1 MKVGIGVEF
10 ARGGSSP
17 LSFLIRARQVL
28 SLAGVVVACAAVPA
42 TGHGILQGSSPRAN
56 AVLPSSPP
64 EVVLAFNEPI
74 DETFSRVEI
83 LNDDG
88 SIVAGSAQVSAG
100 ERRMRVTLPPLPQGV
115 YTVRWRVLSAVDG
128 HVTSGAFLF
137 AVGVGRQPEGT
148 PRTGERPGPLLVAA
162 RWLTFLAGLL
172 LSGAVAYQAVILD
185 PVLRRLPPE
194 RALLAREALPRLRRV
209 RVAASAVFLVALA
222 WEFIAHAGALLGG
235 GPGAILR
242 RAVLVPL
249 IVETRGGWSLL
260 VRGFMA
266 ALLLIPDTA
275 GWRILRAAGLVW
287 FAIVTTVI
295 IFLGGPA
302 AVQSSHV
309 TVIVLV
315 AAVYGL
321 ASVMAAIIL
330 PGTRDVRIPEW
341 RWVRPAVAG
350 VLLWGFTLGSH
361 AASGGISASIIDW
374 LHLAAAAVWV
384 GGLPALLVTFQGV
397 PDTERIP
404 LARPLV
410 PRVSQAAGVALLI
423 MIVTGTA
430 AAWRN
435 VGALRGLV
443 ESFYGRV
450 LLTKLALVLVIVAL
464 GALNRFVF
472 RPRIA
477 SGQNGRTLTRF
488 RLSVA
493 VEVALAAAILLA
505 AAALTITPPAAVT
518 QPSREAR
525 AVVLG
530 GFADDLRVRLSI
542 SPAAPGWND
551 VEATVTRAQDGRPVT
566 DAAVQVALRAMDHVE
581 DRAFGLAPSAGA
593 YVASGDFLTPG
604 WWEVTVRIQRAERTR
619 ETRFPLIAGQVPRVA
634 HPEARV
640 LLERVRRRMRA
651 YQAWREVEQITD
663 GRGNAVLTR
672 FEGVRPDRLH
682 YRTSGG
688 SEVVIVGAA
697 RYARERGGEWVR
709 DQLPQPLA
717 LEGPMVSYV
726 NGAERIRFGREAIC
740 DAEPC
745 RVVLWD
751 LESARASFAA
761 RVGLRTLRIYTLAMV
776 APDHYMTSQA
786 YDLGARIQ
794 IVPP

>member
-1 MKVGIGVEF
+1 MASNSPEE
-10 ARGGSSP
+10 GSSP
-17 LSFLIRARQVL
+17 LSFLIRARQVTCL
-28 SLAGVVVACAAVPA
+28 AVVVLAGAAAAA

-83 LNDDG
+83 LNHDG
-88 SIVAGSAQVSAG
+88 SIIAGSAQVSAG
-100 ERRMRVTLPPLPQGV
+100 GRRMRVTLSPLLPGV

-137 AVGVGRQPEGT
+137 AVGEGRQIEAT

-162 RWLTFLAGLL
+162 RWLTLLAGLS
-172 LSGAVAYQAVILD
+172 LSGVVAYQATILD
-185 PVLRRLPPE
+185 PVLRRLSPE
-194 RALLAREALPRLRRV
+194 HALVVREALPRLRRL
-209 RVAASAVFLVALA
+209 RVVASAIFLTALA

-235 GPGAILR
+235 DPGTILR

-249 IVETRGGWSLL
+249 IIETRGGWSLL

-266 ALLLIPDTA
+266 ALLLMPDA
-275 GWRILRAAGLVW
+275 AAWRILRAAGLVW
-287 FAIVTTVI
+287 FVVLTAVIV
-295 IFLGGPA
+295 FLGGPA
-302 AVQSSHV
+302 AVQGSHV

-321 ASVMAAIIL
+321 ASVMAAIIM
-330 PGTRDVRIPEW
+330 PGIRDVRIPEG
-341 RWVRPAVAG
+341 RWVRPAAAG

-384 GGLPALLVTFQGV
+384 GGLPALLLTFRSV
-397 PDTERIP
+397 PRNERTL

-410 PRVSQAAGVALLI
+410 PRVSQVAGVALLI

-435 VGALRGLV
+435 VGTLRGLV
-443 ESFYGRV
+443 ESFYGQV
-450 LLTKLALVLVIVAL
+450 LLTKLAFVLLIAAM

-477 SGQNGRTLTRF
+477 SGQNGRALTRF
-488 RLSVA
+488 RLSVG
-493 VEVALAAAILLA
+493 VEVGLAAAILLA
-505 AAALTITPPAAVT
+505 VAVLTITPPAAVT

-530 GFADDLRVRLSI
+530 GIADELRVRLSI

-551 VEATVTRAQDGRPVT
+551 VEATVTRVEDGRPVT
-566 DAAVQVALRAMDHVE
+566 DAAVQVVLRAMDHIE
-581 DRAFGLAPSAGA
+581 NRAFGLAPSAGT
-593 YVASGDFLTPG
+593 YVASGDFLAPG
-604 WWEVTVRIQRAERTR
+604 WWEVTVRIQREGRTR

-634 HPEARV
+634 QPQAEA
-640 LLERVRRRMRA
+640 LLERVRRQMRG
-651 YQAWREVEQITD
+651 YQSWREVEQISD

-672 FEGVRPDRLH
+672 FEAVRPDRLR

-688 SEVVIVGAA
+688 SEVVIVGAV

-717 LEGPMVSYV
+717 LDGPLVSYM
-726 NGAERIRFGREAIC
+726 NGAERVRFGREDVC
-740 DAEPC
+740 DTEPC
-745 RVVLWD
+745 RVVL
-751 LESARASFAA
+751 
-761 RVGLRTLRIYTLAMV
+761 
-776 APDHYMTSQA
+776 
-786 YDLGARIQ
+786 
-794 IVPP
+794 

>member
-1 MKVGIGVEF
+1 
-10 ARGGSSP
+10 
-17 LSFLIRARQVL
+17 
-28 SLAGVVVACAAVPA
+28 
-42 TGHGILQGSSPRAN
+42 
-56 AVLPSSPP
+56 VLPSSPP

-83 LNDDG
+83 LNTDG
-88 SIVAGSAQVSAG
+88 SVVAGSAQVSAG
-100 ERRMRVTLPPLPQGV
+100 GRRLRVVLPPLPQGV

-128 HVTSGAFLF
+128 HVTSGAFVF
-137 AVGVGRQPEGT
+137 AVGEGQQPEAI
-148 PRTGERPGPLLVAA
+148 PRTGERPGPFLVAA
-162 RWLTFLAGLL
+162 RWLTLLAGLL
-172 LSGAVAYQAVILD
+172 LSGAVAYQAVILG
-185 PVLRRLPPE
+185 PVLRRLSPE
-194 RALLAREALPRLRRV
+194 HALIVREALPRLRNL

-235 GPGAILR
+235 DPGTILR
-242 RAVLVPL
+242 RAVLMPL

-266 ALLLIPDTA
+266 ALLLMPDTA
-275 GWRILRAAGLVW
+275 GWRVLRAAGLVW
-287 FAIVTTVI
+287 FVVLTAVIV
-295 IFLGGPA
+295 FLGGPA
-302 AVQSSHV
+302 AVQGSHV

-341 RWVRPAVAG
+341 RWVRPAAAG

-374 LHLAAAAVWV
+374 LHLSAAAVWV
-384 GGLPALLVTFQGV
+384 GGLPAVLVTFQGV

-410 PRVSQAAGVALLI
+410 PRISQVAGVALLI

-505 AAALTITPPAAVT
+505 VAVLTITPPAAVT
-518 QPSREAR
+518 QPSRERR
-525 AVVLG
+525 AAILG
-530 GFADDLRVRLSI
+530 GIADDLRVRLSI

-551 VEATVTRAQDGRPVT
+551 VEATVTRVEDGRPVT
-566 DAAVQVALRAMDHVE
+566 DAAVQVVLRAMDHVE
-581 DRAFGLAPSAGA
+581 DRVFGLTPSAGA
-593 YVASGDFLTPG
+593 YVASGDFFAPG
-604 WWEVTVRIQRAERTR
+604 WWEVAVRIQREGRTR
-619 ETRFPLIAGQVPRVA
+619 ETRFPIIADQVPRGA
-634 HPEARV
+634 QPEANV
-640 LLERVRRRMRA
+640 LLERVRRQMRG
-651 YQAWREVEQITD
+651 YQSWREVEQLSD

-672 FEGVRPDRLH
+672 FEAVRPDRLR

-688 SEVVIVGAA
+688 SEVVIIGAV

-717 LEGPMVSYV
+717 LDGPLVSYM
-726 NGAERIRFGREAIC
+726 NGAERIRFGREDIC
-740 DAEPC
+740 ATEPC

-751 LESARASFAA
+751 LESAKASFAA
-761 RVGLRTLRIYTLAMV
+761 RVGLRTQRIYTLAMV
-776 APDHYMTSQA
+776 APEHFMTTQA
-786 YDLGARIQ
+786 YDLGARIE
-794 IVPP
+794 IVSP